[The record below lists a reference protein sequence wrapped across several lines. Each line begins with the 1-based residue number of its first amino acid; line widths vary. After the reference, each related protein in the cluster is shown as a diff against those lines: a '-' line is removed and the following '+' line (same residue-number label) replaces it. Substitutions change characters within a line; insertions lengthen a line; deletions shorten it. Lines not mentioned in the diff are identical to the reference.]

1 MASYFNWTDANKYEF
16 AALVH
21 KEHGH
26 MKTEETYNVKWEK
39 ILNKL
44 KEKSNFSE
52 LSIKAPALRNT
63 FERFKDAVLK
73 ECGISE
79 EGANLSGLKAEASAY
94 VQLIVS
100 MAEEEHKRAYQAE
113 RKDKKKKTIQKG
125 LLTHEV
131 LALTTQGK
139 PFINLDDP
147 ITKSDASEMDSSS
160 PSSST
165 SSITVP
171 ADNSSQTTVDK
182 KKKPSQPKV
191 GKTIVDKFTEA
202 MTSIAQDDESTLQ
215 LENQAKEMELRYK
228 EQEFQDRQ
236 EEKRRRLELEE
247 RSMALQERQLA
258 VMEALLNRK

>member
-1 MASYFNWTDANKYEF
+1 MASYFNWTNTNKYKF

-39 ILNKL
+39 ILTKL

-113 RKDKKKKTIQKG
+113 RKDKKKKTI
-125 LLTHEV
+125 
-131 LALTTQGK
+131 
-139 PFINLDDP
+139 
-147 ITKSDASEMDSSS
+147 
-160 PSSST
+160 
-165 SSITVP
+165 
-171 ADNSSQTTVDK
+171 
-182 KKKPSQPKV
+182 
-191 GKTIVDKFTEA
+191 
-202 MTSIAQDDESTLQ
+202 
-215 LENQAKEMELRYK
+215 
-228 EQEFQDRQ
+228 
-236 EEKRRRLELEE
+236 
-247 RSMALQERQLA
+247 
-258 VMEALLNRK
+258 

>member
-1 MASYFNWTDANKYEF
+1 
-16 AALVH
+16 
-21 KEHGH
+21 

-39 ILNKL
+39 ILTKL

-52 LSIKAPALRNT
+52 LKIKAPALRIT

-147 ITKSDASEMDSSS
+147 I
-160 PSSST
+160 
-165 SSITVP
+165 
-171 ADNSSQTTVDK
+171 K
-182 KKKPSQPKV
+182 K
-191 GKTIVDKFTEA
+191 A
-202 MTSIAQDDESTLQ
+202 MFLRWLLLHHLHLQ
-215 LENQAKEMELRYK
+215 LLFR
-228 EQEFQDRQ
+228 RIIL
-236 EEKRRRLELEE
+236 RRLPWIRK
-247 RSMALQERQLA
+247 RSHP
-258 VMEALLNRK
+258 NRRWARLS

>member
-1 MASYFNWTDANKYEF
+1 M
-16 AALVH
+16 
-21 KEHGH
+21 
-26 MKTEETYNVKWEK
+26 
-39 ILNKL
+39 
-44 KEKSNFSE
+44 
-52 LSIKAPALRNT
+52 
-63 FERFKDAVLK
+63 
-73 ECGISE
+73 
-79 EGANLSGLKAEASAY
+79 
-94 VQLIVS
+94 
-100 MAEEEHKRAYQAE
+100 
-113 RKDKKKKTIQKG
+113 
-125 LLTHEV
+125 
-131 LALTTQGK
+131 LALTTQEK

-147 ITKSDASEMDSSS
+147 ITKRDASEIDSSS
-160 PSSST
+160 PSSSP

-182 KKKPSQPKV
+182 KKKPSHQSKM

>member
-1 MASYFNWTDANKYEF
+1 
-16 AALVH
+16 
-21 KEHGH
+21 

-39 ILNKL
+39 ILTKL

-63 FERFKDAVLK
+63 FKDAVLK

-94 VQLIVS
+94 VQLIIVS

-113 RKDKKKKTIQKG
+113 RKDKKKMTIQKG

-147 ITKSDASEMDSSS
+147 ITKSDVSEKDSSS
-160 PSSST
+160 PSSTT

-182 KKKPSQPKV
+182 KKKPSQSKM

-215 LENQAKEMELRYK
+215 LENQQAKEMELRYK

>member
-1 MASYFNWTDANKYEF
+1 
-16 AALVH
+16 
-21 KEHGH
+21 
-26 MKTEETYNVKWEK
+26 
-39 ILNKL
+39 
-44 KEKSNFSE
+44 
-52 LSIKAPALRNT
+52 
-63 FERFKDAVLK
+63 
-73 ECGISE
+73 
-79 EGANLSGLKAEASAY
+79 
-94 VQLIVS
+94 
-100 MAEEEHKRAYQAE
+100 MAEEEHKRAYQVE

-147 ITKSDASEMDSSS
+147 ITKSDVSEMDSSS
-160 PSSST
+160 PSSSKST
-165 SSITVP
+165 STVP

-202 MTSIAQDDESTLQ
+202 ITSIAQDDESTLQ
-215 LENQAKEMELRYK
+215 LENQAKEMELRHK